1 MNKYN
6 KQIEIFTPYIKN
18 NISDSVYLKQVNI
31 EYEKKIV
38 KLLSQK
44 DLANGWRQ
52 VLPFPK
58 STLKIIERNSKLINR
73 KIKYYIVQKIN
84 LSQLPEYLWNKLEIN
99 NLNENYKYKS
109 VIDKV
114 VKYNIIETPVDKEII
129 ELKNILSSNSNNFTR
144 IIELLQILEDNN
156 INGWIIIRAKS
167 KFGDNIQVL

>member
-18 NISDSVYLKQVNI
+18 NISDCVYLKQVNI

-84 LSQLPEYLWNKLEIN
+84 LSQLNYSH
-99 NLNENYKYKS
+99 NEQ
-109 VIDKV
+109 
-114 VKYNIIETPVDKEII
+114 
-129 ELKNILSSNSNNFTR
+129 TR
-144 IIELLQILEDNN
+144 KIYY
-156 INGWIIIRAKS
+156 G
-167 KFGDNIQVL
+167 FGQTFEKR